1 MGEENERE
9 RRQFSYD
16 IALFLLFSFPN
27 GKLFFLG
34 VQPSSTT
41 RPRTVGDWPPADDSK
56 ELKHIISIQQAIKL
70 RLKKLFWDQ
79 HFIFYPVTLWVN
91 FMPCCTTE
99 TVLEY
104 CQFRGISPAVSLSEL
119 SSGHKSLQKENA
131 ALKLLS
137 RKTPRTT

>member
-56 ELKHIISIQQAIKL
+56 APHAYYLNTVGYKTAAQEAFLGPTLYILPRDFMGQLHALLYNRDCAGILSI
-70 RLKKLFWDQ
+70 
-79 HFIFYPVTLWVN
+79 
-91 FMPCCTTE
+91 
-99 TVLEY
+99 
-104 CQFRGISPAVSLSEL
+104 
-119 SSGHKSLQKENA
+119 SGHFSCGQLI
-131 ALKLLS
+131 
-137 RKTPRTT
+137 